1 MGGAVAVLLG
11 IAACGLVLVLPVVF
25 LYRFDPTSERH
36 NRSEGRD
43 SGQHR
48 HGTRTQAS
56 KTAGHHHASGGVTDW
71 QEVRPRPARGE
82 PIGPLSADLR
92 RLRSRICTIDRI
104 PAVHQIALYRAYDQ
118 ALTDMCEM
126 LEIEHELDRHS
137 SVMERDLERLR
148 VEAELEGRGIVLSVR
163 AARRR
168 RTG

>member
-11 IAACGLVLVLPVVF
+11 IAGCGLVLVLPVVF
-25 LYRFDPTSERH
+25 LSRFDPTTARH
-36 NRSEGRD
+36 HRSQHHGH
-43 SGQHR
+43 GQHR
-48 HGTRTQAS
+48 HPTKNQAS
-56 KTAGHHHASGGVTDW
+56 KKTRHRHASTAVTDW
-71 QEVRPRPARGE
+71 HEVRPRPARGE

-163 AARRR
+163 SAKRR